1 MENIFHYTEVTE
13 DVKRLIEQDPVRPH
27 IPASSRIGRNHYIAG
42 YGDKADPQA
51 IVCYSILDYVPAY
64 EEELFYDDC
73 NIHDVACLYTIWSIK
88 RGAARKLV
96 LNMLHHLK
104 TEKNVRCV
112 VTLSPYTDMAKR
124 FHLSNGAFL
133 YRENEL
139 TVNYEYHL

>member
-1 MENIFHYTEVTE
+1 MSSDNSAQQPIS
-13 DVKRLIEQDPVRPH
+13 KRERFLAPQPPPNANPH
-27 IPASSRIGRNHYIAG
+27 I
-42 YGDKADPQA
+42 
-51 IVCYSILDYVPAY
+51 